1 MLELQTKIKRQISI
15 IGIALQNDKHL
26 KPVDLAEMF
35 NCEELTIKRD
45 LQELRAAGFDIHSE
59 KKTGVCFETK
69 PNSKVLKEAIL
80 QYYGLS
86 YSESAV
92 DKATAL
98 LVKQL
103 KEKSL
108 AFFVTLQR
116 CIDENRIAVIDY
128 IKQEGEIE
136 KNREIQPLLI
146 FQSEGY
152 YRILARHDHS
162 FKQYHLNKLFK
173 VTLTDRKFK
182 RVPKEEIDE
191 LFAGSFRS
199 WIGTERHTVKI
210 QFSKVWAERLKPRQL
225 MESQVVTENPDGSVV
240 YEMVVNSLTE
250 VASWVASR
258 GEGVNV
264 LEPQELREMVIEI
277 AKGTL
282 GNY

>member
-1 MLELQTKIKRQISI
+1 MNPAKRS
-15 IGIALQNDKHL
+15 
-26 KPVDLAEMF
+26 
-35 NCEELTIKRD
+35 
-45 LQELRAAGFDIHSE
+45 S
-59 KKTGVCFETK
+59 
-69 PNSKVLKEAIL
+69 PNPS
-80 QYYGLS
+80 
-86 YSESAV
+86 
-92 DKATAL
+92 
-98 LVKQL
+98 
-103 KEKSL
+103 
-108 AFFVTLQR
+108 
-116 CIDENRIAVIDY
+116 
-128 IKQEGEIE
+128 
-136 KNREIQPLLI
+136 EIQPLLI

-162 FKQYHLNKLFK
+162 FKQYHLNKLIK

-210 QFSKVWAERLKPRQL
+210 QFSKIWAERLKPRQL

-250 VASWVASR
+250 IASWVASR

-264 LEPQELREMVIEI
+264 LEPQELREMVVEI
-277 AKGTL
+277 ARGTL